1 MKRYVLSAILGGVA
15 GVMGGALGT
24 SGAFTILPGLLLL
37 GIVKTQKKAAGTTL
51 ITILAPLSILAA
63 IEYYKQGN
71 VDVRVGVVITIAYM
85 VAAWFGAKLS
95 NALPE
100 PTIQKI
106 VGVYLLIVSGY
117 FFYKSKHSKKH
128 RVDAV

>member
-1 MKRYVLSAILGGVA
+1 MKKYILSALLGAVA

-63 IEYYKQGN
+63 VEYYKKGN
-71 VDVRVGVVITIAYM
+71 VDVPVGIVITVAYM
-85 VAAWFGAKLS
+85 LAAWFGAKLANKLDDS
-95 NALPE
+95 
-100 PTIQKI
+100 TIQTI
-106 VGVYLLIVSGY
+106 VGFYLLLVSSY
-117 FFYKSKHSKKH
+117 FFYKSYHSKKSNINK
-128 RVDAV
+128 